1 MHDFTFFEVLTTL
14 VRHRSVAQA
23 TYPVNSAQ
31 AARPRALSK
40 RAAIATVFRDENNA
54 NTVVP
59 SFETAVVQ
67 SPVGAQ
73 ASDDADDQLSPA
85 VAAMSISPST
95 SPSVSTSSGSP
106 GQQLIIAGDLVIPTA
121 DGGVEVWGLGAS
133 SRDLYGQIN
142 SVGQSLPRLENAT
155 DRKLRMAAAYVNIG
169 TTEKDVLDDL
179 DDISMCVE
187 YADEIF
193 EHMKAVEVIR

>member
-40 RAAIATVFRDENNA
+40 RAPIATVFRDENNA
-54 NTVVP
+54 NTVV
-59 SFETAVVQ
+59 Q

-73 ASDDADDQLSPA
+73 ASEDVDDRLSPA

-142 SVGQSLPRLENAT
+142 TVGQSFPRLENAT

-193 EHMKAVEVIR
+193 EHMKAVEVSR

>member
-1 MHDFTFFEVLTTL
+1 M
-14 VRHRSVAQA
+14 RHRSVAQA

-31 AARPRALSK
+31 IARAKAVSK
-40 RAAIATVFRDENNA
+40 RAATATVFRDEDNF
-54 NTVVP
+54 NTIVP
-59 SFETAVVQ
+59 SVETVVVQ

-73 ASDDADDQLSPA
+73 ASDGVDDQLSPA

-95 SPSVSTSSGSP
+95 SPSISTSSGSP
-106 GQQLIIAGDLVIPTA
+106 DQQLIIAGDLVIPTA

-142 SVGQSLPRLENAT
+142 TVGQSLPRLENAS

-193 EHMKAVEVIR
+193 EHMKVVEVSH

>member
-1 MHDFTFFEVLTTL
+1 MLTL

-31 AARPRALSK
+31 VARPRALSK
-40 RAAIATVFRDENNA
+40 RAATATVFRDED
-54 NTVVP
+54 
-59 SFETAVVQ
+59 TAHVQ
-67 SPVGAQ
+67 SPDCAQ
-73 ASDDADDQLSPA
+73 ASDEVDDQLSPA

-95 SPSVSTSSGSP
+95 SSSVSSSSGSP
-106 GQQLIIAGDLVIPTA
+106 RQQLIIAGDLVIPTA

-142 SVGQSLPRLENAT
+142 TVGQSLPRLENAS

-193 EHMKAVEVIR
+193 EHMKVVEVSH